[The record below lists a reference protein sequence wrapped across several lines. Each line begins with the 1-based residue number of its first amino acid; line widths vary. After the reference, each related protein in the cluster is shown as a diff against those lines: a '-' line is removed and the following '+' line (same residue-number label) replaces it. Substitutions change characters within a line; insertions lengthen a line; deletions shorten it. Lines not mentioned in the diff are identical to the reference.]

1 MTVEDGVIVAL
12 EDDPDADRV
21 IDLTGG
27 AILPGFVDC
36 HTHLPFAG
44 WRAGGVRAEGHRR
57 AVRGDLARRRRHR
70 VVGAG
75 VRRGER
81 RRDLRRRRAQIRAEM
96 LAHGTTTVEGK
107 SGYGLSREGELRAV
121 RLGREV
127 CDRVTGL
134 FAHAVPEGYDAAGW
148 MDEVDALAAEAQVD
162 ALDIYVESVAFRNE
176 DLERLG
182 EIARREGV
190 PLRAHVEQFNAN
202 RSVPVALAAGARSVD
217 HLACLHPDDLAPL
230 AAAECAAVLLPGA
243 EFLGAEEL
251 APGRALADAG
261 AICVL
266 ATDCNPGTSPV
277 DLAAAGHRTRRAPLR
292 LDGARG
298 AGRLHAQRRLGARLR
313 GPRLDRGRQARRPG
327 AARRA
332 GRAHRV
338 PLRPQPGDRGARG
351 VIAAAEL
358 EALLADLVP
367 IGLDEAGATTRLA
380 WTDEDEQAAAWF
392 ARRAAAIGRTMERDP
407 AGNLWACPDT
417 PPPWWAVGSHLDSVR
432 AGGRFDGALGVAA
445 AFAVAERLPVA
456 VVSFA
461 DEEGARFNT
470 PTFGSR
476 ALVGRL
482 DVDDAVAR
490 VDDHGVTLGDAMAA
504 AGVDADGLAGAPDWL
519 DRLAGFLELHIDQ
532 TRDLAAARAPA
543 GVVTRLA
550 ARLRLQVELAG
561 RADHAGTT
569 PREERHDAL
578 AAAARV
584 IVRADA
590 EAAQRLGMV
599 FTAARME
606 VEPNSPTTVP
616 SLVRLWLDARAPEAE
631 TVESWREAV
640 AARDR
645 EGGGRGG
652 RRARAAHGRVV
663 ARHRVPGRG
672 ARGAAGGP
680 ATAEA
685 AARLLRRPRRRRDRR
700 RPAGRH
706 GARAQRERDQPLAGR
721 GGLARRRGVAANGLL
736 AAARSSPRD
745 ARHRAASEP
754 S

>member
-1 MTVEDGVIVAL
+1 M
-12 EDDPDADRV
+12 
-21 IDLTGG
+21 
-27 AILPGFVDC
+27 
-36 HTHLPFAG
+36 
-44 WRAGGVRAEGHRR
+44 RAR
-57 AVRGDLARRRRHR
+57 
-70 VVGAG
+70 
-75 VRRGER
+75 
-81 RRDLRRRRAQIRAEM
+81 
-96 LAHGTTTVEGK
+96 
-107 SGYGLSREGELRAV
+107 
-121 RLGREV
+121 
-127 CDRVTGL
+127 
-134 FAHAVPEGYDAAGW
+134 
-148 MDEVDALAAEAQVD
+148 
-162 ALDIYVESVAFRNE
+162 
-176 DLERLG
+176 
-182 EIARREGV
+182 
-190 PLRAHVEQFNAN
+190 
-202 RSVPVALAAGARSVD
+202 
-217 HLACLHPDDLAPL
+217 
-230 AAAECAAVLLPGA
+230 
-243 EFLGAEEL
+243 
-251 APGRALADAG
+251 
-261 AICVL
+261 
-266 ATDCNPGTSPV
+266 
-277 DLAAAGHRTRRAPLR
+277 
-292 LDGARG
+292 
-298 AGRLHAQRRLGARLR
+298 
-313 GPRLDRGRQARRPG
+313 
-327 AARRA
+327 
-332 GRAHRV
+332 
-338 PLRPQPGDRGARG
+338 
-351 VIAAAEL
+351 EL

-392 ARRAAAIGRTMERDP
+392 ARRASAIGRRMERDP

-445 AFAVAERLPVA
+445 AFAVAERVPVA

-504 AGVDADGLAGAPDWL
+504 AGVDPAGLSSAPEWL

-532 TRDLAAARAPA
+532 TRDLAAAHAPA

-550 ARLRLQVELAG
+550 ARLRLQVELTG

-631 TVESWREAV
+631 TVESWRAAVEAET
-640 AARDR
+640 AR
-645 EGGGRGG
+645 GGGGGG
-652 RRARAAHGRVV
+652 RRARAADGRVV
-663 ARHRVPGRG
+663 AWHRVPGRG

-680 ATAEA
+680 AAAEA
-685 AARLLRRPRRRRDRR
+685 AARLLRRPRRRRDRCR
-700 RPAGRH
+700 AARPAWCWCATR
-706 GARAQRERDQPLAGR
+706 RA
-721 GGLARRRGVAANGLL
+721 
-736 AAARSSPRD
+736 
-745 ARHRAASEP
+745 
-754 S
+754 